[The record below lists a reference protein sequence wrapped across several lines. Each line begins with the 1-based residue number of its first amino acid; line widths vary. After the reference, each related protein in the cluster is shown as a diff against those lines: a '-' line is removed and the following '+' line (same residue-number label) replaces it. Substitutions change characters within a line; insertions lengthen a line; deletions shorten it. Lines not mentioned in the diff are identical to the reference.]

1 MLELS
6 SPAEGWRS
14 QVVGWFG
21 RLSARVGQ
29 RTFDALNYVGEICIL
44 LVHTLASVLTPPL
57 RVRQIL
63 DQLVRI
69 GWQSVPIAFLISI
82 FTGMV
87 LAFQSAYQ
95 MQKFA
100 ATMFIPG
107 LVALSLVREIGPVLT
122 ALIVAGRSGSA
133 IAAELGTMQ
142 VTEQI
147 DALETLATDPVRYL
161 VVPRFVAL
169 VVALPMLTL
178 YADAFGIFGGW
189 LIGVFKLNMG
199 ADRYWELTRS
209 ILTLKDVFSGLI
221 KSVIFAGIIA
231 IVSSFEGFRTQGG
244 AEGVGR
250 STTMAVVL
258 SFILIIASDCLF
270 TVIFYFS

>member
-1 MLELS
+1 MSKPEIVPPLF
-6 SPAEGWRS
+6 GWLA
-14 QVVGWFG
+14 
-21 RLSARVGQ
+21 RLNERIGQ
-29 RTFDALNYVGEICIL
+29 KTFDAITYVGEVSIL
-44 LVHTLASVLTPPL
+44 LVHTVASVLTPPV
-57 RVRQIL
+57 RMRQIL
-63 DQLVRI
+63 EQLVRI
-69 GWQSVPIAFLISI
+69 GWQSVPIAFLIAM

-87 LAFQSAYQ
+87 LSFQSAYQ

-100 ATMFIPG
+100 AEMFIPG

-142 VTEQI
+142 VTEQV

-178 YADAFGIFGGW
+178 FADAFGILGGW
-189 LIGVFKLNMG
+189 LIGVFKLDMG
-199 ADRYWELTRS
+199 PQRYWELTKS
-209 ILTLKDVFSGLI
+209 ILTVKDVFSGLV
-221 KSVIFAGIIA
+221 KSVMFAAVIA
-231 IVSSFEGFRTQGG
+231 IISCAEGFRTQGG

-250 STTMAVVL
+250 ATTMAVVL
-258 SFILIIASDCLF
+258 SFILIIASDCVF
-270 TVIFYFS
+270 TAIFYFS

>member
-1 MLELS
+1 MSS
-6 SPAEGWRS
+6 SPKSTYADWLS
-14 QVVGWFG
+14 
-21 RLSARVGQ
+21 RLSEHVGQ
-29 RTFDALNYVGEICIL
+29 RTFDALTYVGEITTL
-44 LVHTLASVLTPPL
+44 LVHTLAAVCARPI

-69 GWQSVPIAFLISI
+69 GWQSVPIAFLTSI

-87 LAFQSAYQ
+87 LSFQSAYQ

-100 ATMFIPG
+100 AEMFIPG

-169 VVALPMLTL
+169 VLALPMLTL
-178 YADAFGIFGGW
+178 YADAFGVFGGW
-189 LIGVFKLNMG
+189 VIGVFKLHMG
-199 ADRYWELTRS
+199 AERYWELTKS

-221 KSVIFAGIIA
+221 KSVMFAAIIA
-231 IVSSFEGFRTQGG
+231 IVSCFEGFRTQGG

-250 STTMAVVL
+250 ATTMAVVI
-258 SFILIIASDCLF
+258 SFILVIASDCLF
-270 TVIFYFS
+270 TAIFYFS